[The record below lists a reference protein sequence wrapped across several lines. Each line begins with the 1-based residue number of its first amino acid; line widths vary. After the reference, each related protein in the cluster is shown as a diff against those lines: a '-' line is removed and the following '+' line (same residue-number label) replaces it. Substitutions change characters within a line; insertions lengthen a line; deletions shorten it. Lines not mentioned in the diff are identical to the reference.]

1 MVFDWYCGGMEQD
14 RTVISRRNRPAK
26 APLTREGIVAKGLE
40 ILASEGLAGLSLR
53 RVATALDTGPAS
65 LYVYLPNLGALHAEM
80 LDAALAA
87 VAVPEAGPWR
97 ERLKAVLWRYLTVLT
112 ERPGL
117 AQLAL
122 GTIASGANSLRVWEM
137 LLGLLQEGGVD
148 DKTAVWGVDLLILYV
163 TAIAAE
169 QSLRSGDDLAR
180 VEAALASISPV
191 AYPLVCAAR
200 ATLLAGGEERGLW
213 ALNVIIDGLVGPP
226 DPGRTA

>member
-1 MVFDWYCGGMEQD
+1 MVFVWYCGGMEQN
-14 RTVISRRNRPAK
+14 RPVISRRNRPAK
-26 APLTREGIVAKGLE
+26 PPLTREGIVAKGLE
-40 ILASEGLAGLSLR
+40 ILAAEGLSGLSLR

-80 LDAALAA
+80 LDAALSA
-87 VAVPEAGPWR
+87 VTAPAVGPWR
-97 ERLKAVLWRYLTVLT
+97 ERLKAVLWRYMMVLI

-117 AQLAL
+117 APLAL
-122 GTIASGANSLRVWEM
+122 GTLASGPNSLRIWEM

-148 DKTAVWGVDLLILYV
+148 AKSAAWGVDLLILYV

-169 QSLRSGDDLAR
+169 QSLRSGGDLGP
-180 VEAALASISPV
+180 VEAALAQLSPTV
-191 AYPLVCAAR
+191 YPLIFAAR
-200 ATLLAGGEERGLW
+200 ALLLSGGEERGHW